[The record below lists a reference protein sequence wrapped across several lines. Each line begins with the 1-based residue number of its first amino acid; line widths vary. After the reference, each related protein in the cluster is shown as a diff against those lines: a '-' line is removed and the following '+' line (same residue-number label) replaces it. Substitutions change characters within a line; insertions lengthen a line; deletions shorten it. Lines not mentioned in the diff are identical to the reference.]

1 LISKEEEV
9 VITNIT
15 NKSIAPLRSTYLKD
29 LIGIFLLGIVVGAG
43 GLLNGFS

>member
-29 LIGIFLLGIVVGAG
+29 LVGVFLLGVIVGMGGIVGHI
-43 GLLNGFS
+43 